1 VLASLAYERSALEQE
16 DSNAIRRIAGEVS
29 SKDCTG
35 WIKRPRWDE
44 HLQAY
49 PDWRLLSYAICMPG
63 ADEPQLQQVV
73 QVIEALLEEA
83 VQGLSTLSHKTLRW
97 LRSPRPEQSDVRPSS
112 HMQNPSSQLRA
123 TRLLARLL
131 CYCLRLVAAEKE

>member
-29 SKDCTG
+29 S
-35 WIKRPRWDE
+35 
-44 HLQAY
+44 LQAY